1 VDPEYFGKAESDRPS
16 IKGLK
21 QAKDVFMAQDN
32 ELALCMEGITK
43 RFPGVLANDNINLDC
58 RRGEVLGL
66 LGENG
71 AGKTTL
77 MNVLYG
83 LYQPDSGKIFI
94 NGEEVKI
101 VSPAKAIDL
110 GIGMVHQHFK
120 LVDALTALENVI
132 LGIPS
137 EHPPV
142 LDLAPARERLLKL
155 CEEYELYVDPSVEV
169 WRMPVG
175 KQQWLEILKALYR
188 DARLLVLDE
197 PSSVLTPAEGE
208 QLFRAVRRLS
218 QEGRSII
225 FISHKLGEVLEIT
238 DRITVLRDGH
248 VVGTVPT
255 KDATQGEL
263 ARMMVGRPVVMERK
277 SRPVMT
283 DKEPVLI
290 MENVNAN
297 DNRGLLAL
305 KNFNLTVHAGEIVG
319 VAGVDGNGQRELAEC
334 IVGLREVTS
343 GSIRIQDQIVDGVI
357 DDPSFVG
364 FIPEDRQKTGLFLDM
379 TVAEN
384 LVIKDFTR
392 PPYAKRGVL
401 QYDAIRKHSREM
413 ISEYDIRTPS
423 GEVQARNLSG
433 GNQQK
438 VVVAR
443 ELNAEPVLVIASQAT
458 RGLDLGAVESVHD
471 TLLEERNRG
480 AAVLFISTE
489 LQEVM
494 SLSDRIIVLFRGEVM
509 GEVQGEGA
517 DVSTIGQMMLGQV
530 SEVAA

>member
-1 VDPEYFGKAESDRPS
+1 
-16 IKGLK
+16 
-21 QAKDVFMAQDN
+21 MAHHD
-32 ELALCMEGITK
+32 EVVMRMEGITK
-43 RFPGVLANDNINLDC
+43 RFPGVLANDRISLDC

-83 LYQPDSGKIFI
+83 LHQPDSGQIFI
-94 NGEEVKI
+94 NGEHVKI
-101 VSPAKAIDL
+101 ESPAKAIQL

-120 LVDALTALENVI
+120 LVEALTALENVI

-142 LDLAPARERLLKL
+142 LDLAPARKRLMNL
-155 CEEYELYVDPSVEV
+155 CEEYGLLVDPSTEV
-169 WRMPVG
+169 WRMTVG
-175 KQQWLEILKALYR
+175 QQQWLEILKALYR
-188 DARLLVLDE
+188 DAKLLVLDE
-197 PSSVLTPAEGE
+197 PTAVLTPDEGE
-208 QLFRAVRRLS
+208 QLFRAIRKMI

-238 DRITVLRDGH
+238 DRITVIRDGH

-255 KDATQGEL
+255 KEATQIEL
-263 ARMMVGRPVVMERK
+263 ARMMVGRPVTMERK
-277 SRPVMT
+277 TRPVLAK
-283 DKEPVLI
+283 KEPVLV
-290 MENVNAN
+290 MENVSAI
-297 DNRGLLAL
+297 DDRGLPAL
-305 KNFNLTVHAGEIVG
+305 RNFNLTVHSGEIVG

-334 IVGLREVTS
+334 IAGLRKRTG
-343 GSIRIQDQIVDGVI
+343 GSIRIQGLSVDHVM

-364 FIPEDRQKTGLFLDM
+364 FIPEDRQKTGLLQDL

-384 LVIKDFTR
+384 LVIKDFWR
-392 PPYAKRGVL
+392 PTYAKRGVL
-401 QYDAIRKHSREM
+401 SYNTIREHARKL
-413 ISEYDIRTPS
+413 IKAYDIRTPS
-423 GEVQARNLSG
+423 EEVQVRHLSG

-443 ELNAEPVLVIASQAT
+443 ELNAEPVLDIAAQAT

-471 TLLEERNRG
+471 TLLSERNRG

-509 GEVQGEGA
+509 GEVEGDEA
-517 DVSTIGQMMLGQV
+517 DVSTIGQMMLGKAP
-530 SEVAA
+530 EVAA